1 MIERLTRKQFE
12 DKLAETNPVIIKKHW
27 NNYPNSTFYY
37 DQDPDNVNHQ
47 IPTIGIYTS
56 ETAYGFGDC

>member
-1 MIERLTRKQFE
+1 MERLTMAQFE
-12 DKLAETNPVIIKKHW
+12 AKLKETNPVVIKKRWLH
-27 NNYPNSTFYY
+27 YPNSTFYY
-37 DQDPDNVNHQ
+37 ARDPDEVDYQ